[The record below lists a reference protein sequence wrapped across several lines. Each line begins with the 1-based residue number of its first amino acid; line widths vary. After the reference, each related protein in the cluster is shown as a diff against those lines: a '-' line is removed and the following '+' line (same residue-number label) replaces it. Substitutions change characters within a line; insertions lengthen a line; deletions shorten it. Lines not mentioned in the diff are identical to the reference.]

1 MRICNKCNIPVEDYQ
16 SSCPQ
21 CGGYDFYEL
30 LEPSIS
36 IEEYNRRRKKK
47 LIIGLL
53 ICLGAL
59 ILILTVAAVGVLFI
73 DTHSSYYV
81 GNKDTSTVKS
91 EYILNDRQ
99 KSILQKEGLP
109 IDYNSLSLTQ
119 KASIAA
125 IEDMFK
131 YLDMSYPDEKFEFS
145 GYVAQ
150 SPLES
155 EQLIVIS
162 QYGKV
167 TVQRNISGE
176 NSEYDDDF
184 EEIKAADMYSTVINE
199 LIAKQYNEKNYI
211 VDTVVNNCRFNPSTD
226 TIFKSCDAELTI
238 FVREG
243 AGEEC
248 FSDIDET
255 VSKFLREKGKIDVH
269 LTVYMVKES
278 EFTLDLPER
287 YKTDID
293 MGIFIKQSDY
303 SLRSQGE
310 WKG

>member
-1 MRICNKCNIPVEDYQ
+1 M
-16 SSCPQ
+16 
-21 CGGYDFYEL
+21 
-30 LEPSIS
+30 
-36 IEEYNRRRKKK
+36 
-47 LIIGLL
+47 
-53 ICLGAL
+53 
-59 ILILTVAAVGVLFI
+59 
-73 DTHSSYYV
+73 
-81 GNKDTSTVKS
+81 KS

-176 NSEYDDDF
+176 DSEYDDDF

-211 VDTVVNNCRFNPSTD
+211 VDTVVNNCRFNPSKD

-248 FSDIDET
+248 FSGIDET
-255 VSKFLREKGKIDVH
+255 VSKFLREKGKIDVY

>member
-1 MRICNKCNIPVEDYQ
+1 MLICNKCNIPVPDNQ
-16 SSCPQ
+16 ASCPQ
-21 CGGYDFYEL
+21 CGGHAFYEL
-30 LEPSIS
+30 LELST
-36 IEEYNRRRKKK
+36 EEYNRRRKKK
-47 LIIGLL
+47 MIIGLL

-59 ILILTVAAVGVLFI
+59 ILILTIAAVGVLFI
-73 DTHSSYYV
+73 DTHSAYYI
-81 GNKDTSTVKS
+81 GNKDTSSVQS
-91 EYILNDRQ
+91 EYILSDRQ

-109 IDYNSLSLTQ
+109 TDYNSLSLTQ
-119 KASIAA
+119 KAGIEA
-125 IEDMFK
+125 IGDMFT
-131 YLDMSYPDEKFEFS
+131 YLDMRYPDEKFEFS

-150 SPLES
+150 SSLEN
-155 EQLIVIS
+155 EHLIVFS
-162 QYGKV
+162 RYGKV
-167 TVQRNISGE
+167 TVQRDISGD
-176 NSEYDDDF
+176 SPEYDDDF

-199 LIAKQYNEKNYI
+199 LIAEQYNETDYI
-211 VDTVVNNCRFNPSTD
+211 VDTVVNNCRFNPNKE

-248 FSDIDET
+248 FSGIDET
-255 VSKFLREKGKIDVH
+255 VSKFLSEKGKIDVY

-293 MGIFIKQSDY
+293 MGIFITQSDY
-303 SLRSQGE
+303 SLRSQGK

>member
-1 MRICNKCNIPVEDYQ
+1 MRICNKCNISVLDNQ
-16 SSCPQ
+16 ASCPQ

-30 LEPSIS
+30 LEPST
-36 IEEYNRRRKKK
+36 EEYNCRRKKK
-47 LIIGLL
+47 MIIGLL

-59 ILILTVAAVGVLFI
+59 ILILTIAAVGVLFI
-73 DTHSSYYV
+73 DTHSAYYI
-81 GNKDTSTVKS
+81 GNKNTSSMNS
-91 EYILNDRQ
+91 EYILSDRQ

-109 IDYNSLSLTQ
+109 TDYDALSLTQ
-119 KASIAA
+119 KVSIEA
-125 IEDMFK
+125 IEDMFT
-131 YLDMSYPDEKFEFS
+131 YLDMMYPDEQFEFS

-150 SPLES
+150 SSLES
-155 EQLIVIS
+155 EQLIVFS

-167 TVQRNISGE
+167 TVHRDINGDSF
-176 NSEYDDDF
+176 EYNDDF
-184 EEIKAADMYSTVINE
+184 KEIKAADMYSTVINE
-199 LIAKQYNEKNYI
+199 LIAKQYNEKDYI
-211 VDTVVNNCRFNPSTD
+211 VDTVVNNCRFNPNKD
-226 TIFKSCDAELTI
+226 TVFKSCDAELTI

-248 FSDIDET
+248 FRGIDET
-255 VSKFLREKGKIDVH
+255 VSKFLSEKGKIDVY

-293 MGIFIKQSDY
+293 MGIFIKRSDY

>member
-1 MRICNKCNIPVEDYQ
+1 MRICNKCNTPVPDNQ
-16 SSCPQ
+16 ASCPQ
-21 CGGYDFYEL
+21 CGGHDFYEL
-30 LEPSIS
+30 LEPST
-36 IEEYNRRRKKK
+36 EEYNRKRKKK
-47 LIIGLL
+47 MIIGLL

-59 ILILTVAAVGVLFI
+59 ILILTIAAVGVLFI
-73 DTHSSYYV
+73 DTHSAYYV
-81 GNKDTSTVKS
+81 GNKNTSTAQS
-91 EYILNDRQ
+91 EYILSDRQ

-109 IDYNSLSLTQ
+109 TDYNSLSLTQ
-119 KASIAA
+119 KAGIEA

-131 YLDMSYPDEKFEFS
+131 YLDMSYPDETFAFS

-155 EQLIVIS
+155 EQLIVFS
-162 QYGKV
+162 RYGKV
-167 TVQRNISGE
+167 TVQRDISGD
-176 NSEYDDDF
+176 SPEYDDDF

-199 LIAKQYNEKNYI
+199 LIAKQYNETDYI
-211 VDTVVNNCRFNPSTD
+211 VDTVVSNCRFNPNKD

-248 FSDIDET
+248 FRGIDET
-255 VSKFLREKGKIDVH
+255 VSKFLSEKGKIDVY

-278 EFTLDLPER
+278 EFTLDLPEQ

-293 MGIFIKQSDY
+293 MSIFIKQSDY
-303 SLRSQGE
+303 RLRSQGE

>member
-1 MRICNKCNIPVEDYQ
+1 MRICNKCNISVPDNQ
-16 SSCPQ
+16 AFCPQ

-30 LEPSIS
+30 LEPST
-36 IEEYNRRRKKK
+36 EEYNCRRKKK
-47 LIIGLL
+47 MIIGLL

-59 ILILTVAAVGVLFI
+59 ILILTIAAVGVLFI
-73 DTHSSYYV
+73 DTHSAHYM
-81 GNKDTSTVKS
+81 GDKDTSSVQS
-91 EYILNDRQ
+91 EYILSDRQ
-99 KSILQKEGLP
+99 KSILQKEGLST
-109 IDYNSLSLTQ
+109 DYDSLSLTQ
-119 KASIAA
+119 KAGIEA
-125 IEDMFK
+125 IEDMFT
-131 YLDMSYPDEKFEFS
+131 YLDMRYPDEKFEFS

-155 EQLIVIS
+155 EQLIVFS
-162 QYGKV
+162 RYGKV
-167 TVQRNISGE
+167 TVHRDISGD
-176 NSEYDDDF
+176 SPEYDDDF

-199 LIAKQYNEKNYI
+199 LIAKQYNETDYI
-211 VDTVVNNCRFNPSTD
+211 VDTVVNNCRFNPNKE

-248 FSDIDET
+248 FSGIDET
-255 VSKFLREKGKIDVH
+255 VSKFLSEKGKIDVY

-293 MGIFIKQSDY
+293 MGIFIKRSDY

>member
-1 MRICNKCNIPVEDYQ
+1 M
-16 SSCPQ
+16 
-21 CGGYDFYEL
+21 
-30 LEPSIS
+30 
-36 IEEYNRRRKKK
+36 
-47 LIIGLL
+47 IIGLL
-53 ICLGAL
+53 ICLGVL
-59 ILILTVAAVGVLFI
+59 ILILTIAAVGVLFI
-73 DTHSSYYV
+73 DTHSAYYI
-81 GNKDTSTVKS
+81 GNKNTSSVQS
-91 EYILNDRQ
+91 EYILSDRQ

-109 IDYNSLSLTQ
+109 TDYDSLSLTQ
-119 KASIAA
+119 KVSIEA
-125 IEDMFK
+125 IEDMFT
-131 YLDMSYPDEKFEFS
+131 YLDMRYPDEKFEFS

-150 SPLES
+150 SSLEN
-155 EQLIVIS
+155 EHLIVFS
-162 QYGKV
+162 RYGKV
-167 TVQRNISGE
+167 TVQRDISGD
-176 NSEYDDDF
+176 SPEYDDDF

-199 LIAKQYNEKNYI
+199 LIAEQYNETDYI
-211 VDTVVNNCRFNPSTD
+211 VDTVVNNCRFNPNKE

-248 FSDIDET
+248 FSGIDET
-255 VSKFLREKGKIDVH
+255 VSKFLSEKGKIDVY

-293 MGIFIKQSDY
+293 MGIFIKRSDY

>member
-1 MRICNKCNIPVEDYQ
+1 M
-16 SSCPQ
+16 
-21 CGGYDFYEL
+21 
-30 LEPSIS
+30 
-36 IEEYNRRRKKK
+36 
-47 LIIGLL
+47 IIGLL

-59 ILILTVAAVGVLFI
+59 ILILTIAAVGVLFI
-73 DTHSSYYV
+73 DTHSAYYM
-81 GNKDTSTVKS
+81 GDKDTSSVQS
-91 EYILNDRQ
+91 EYILSDRQ
-99 KSILQKEGLP
+99 KSILQKEGQP
-109 IDYNSLSLTQ
+109 TDYDSLSLTQ
-119 KASIAA
+119 RVSIEA
-125 IEDMFK
+125 IEDMFT
-131 YLDMSYPDEKFEFS
+131 YLDMRYPDEKFEFS

-150 SPLES
+150 SSLEN
-155 EQLIVIS
+155 EHLIVFS

-167 TVQRNISGE
+167 TVHRDISGD
-176 NSEYDDDF
+176 SPEYDDDF

-199 LIAKQYNEKNYI
+199 LIAKQYNETDYI
-211 VDTVVNNCRFNPSTD
+211 VDTVVNNCRFNPNKE

-248 FSDIDET
+248 FRGIDET
-255 VSKFLREKGKIDVH
+255 VSKFLSEKGKIDVY

-293 MGIFIKQSDY
+293 MGIFIKRSDY

>member
-119 KASIAA
+119 KVSIEA

-155 EQLIVIS
+155 EQLIVFS

-167 TVQRNISGE
+167 TVQRDLSGE
-176 NSEYDDDF
+176 NPEYDDDF

-211 VDTVVNNCRFNPSTD
+211 VDTVVNNCRFNPSKD

-238 FVREG
+238 FVRES

-248 FSDIDET
+248 FSGIDET
-255 VSKFLREKGKIDVH
+255 VSKFLREKGKIDVY

>member
-1 MRICNKCNIPVEDYQ
+1 MRICNKCNISVPDNQ
-16 SSCPQ
+16 ASCPQ

-30 LEPSIS
+30 LEPST
-36 IEEYNRRRKKK
+36 EEYNCRRKKK
-47 LIIGLL
+47 MIIGLL

-59 ILILTVAAVGVLFI
+59 ILILTIAAVGVLFI
-73 DTHSSYYV
+73 DTHSAYYM
-81 GNKDTSTVKS
+81 GDKDTSSVQS
-91 EYILNDRQ
+91 EYILSDRQ

-109 IDYNSLSLTQ
+109 TDYDSLSLTQ
-119 KASIAA
+119 KASIEA
-125 IEDMFK
+125 IEDMFT
-131 YLDMSYPDEKFEFS
+131 YLDMRYPDEKFEFS

-155 EQLIVIS
+155 EQLIVFS
-162 QYGKV
+162 RYGKV
-167 TVQRNISGE
+167 TVQRDLTGDSP
-176 NSEYDDDF
+176 EYDDDF

-199 LIAKQYNEKNYI
+199 LIAKQYNETDYI
-211 VDTVVNNCRFNPSTD
+211 VDTVVNNCRFNSNKE

-248 FSDIDET
+248 FSGIDET
-255 VSKFLREKGKIDVH
+255 VSKFLSKKGKIDVY

-293 MGIFIKQSDY
+293 MGIFIKRSDY

>member
-1 MRICNKCNIPVEDYQ
+1 MRICNKCNISVPDNQ
-16 SSCPQ
+16 ASCPQ
-21 CGGYDFYEL
+21 CCGYDFYEL
-30 LEPSIS
+30 LEPST
-36 IEEYNRRRKKK
+36 EEYNCRRKKK
-47 LIIGLL
+47 MIIGLL

-59 ILILTVAAVGVLFI
+59 ILILTIAAVGVLFI
-73 DTHSSYYV
+73 DTHSAYYI
-81 GNKDTSTVKS
+81 GNKDTSTAQS
-91 EYILNDRQ
+91 ECVLSDRQ

-109 IDYNSLSLTQ
+109 TDYNSLSLTQ
-119 KASIAA
+119 KAGIEA
-125 IEDMFK
+125 IEDMFT
-131 YLDMSYPDEKFEFS
+131 YLDMRYPDETFEFS

-155 EQLIVIS
+155 EQLIVFS
-162 QYGKV
+162 RYGKV
-167 TVQRNISGE
+167 TVQRDLSGDS
-176 NSEYDDDF
+176 SEYDDDF

-199 LIAKQYNEKNYI
+199 VLAKQYNETGYI
-211 VDTVVNNCRFNPSTD
+211 VDTVVNNCRFNPNKD

-248 FSDIDET
+248 FSGIDET
-255 VSKFLREKGKIDVH
+255 VSKFLSEKGKIDVY

-293 MGIFIKQSDY
+293 MGIFIKRSDY

>member
-1 MRICNKCNIPVEDYQ
+1 MRICNKCNISVPDNQ
-16 SSCPQ
+16 ASCPQ

-30 LEPSIS
+30 LEPST
-36 IEEYNRRRKKK
+36 EEYNRKRKKK
-47 LIIGLL
+47 MIIGLL

-59 ILILTVAAVGVLFI
+59 ILILTIAAVGVLFI
-73 DTHSSYYV
+73 DTHSAYYI
-81 GNKDTSTVKS
+81 GNKNTSSVQS
-91 EYILNDRQ
+91 EYILSDRQ

-109 IDYNSLSLTQ
+109 TDYDSLSLTQ
-119 KASIAA
+119 KAGIEA
-125 IEDMFK
+125 IEDMFT
-131 YLDMSYPDEKFEFS
+131 YLDMRYPDEKFEFS

-150 SPLES
+150 SSLEN
-155 EQLIVIS
+155 EHLIVFS
-162 QYGKV
+162 RYGKV
-167 TVQRNISGE
+167 TVQRDISGD
-176 NSEYDDDF
+176 SPEYDDDF

-199 LIAKQYNEKNYI
+199 LIAKRYNEKDYI
-211 VDTVVNNCRFNPSTD
+211 VDTAVNNCRFNPNKD

-248 FSDIDET
+248 FSGIDET
-255 VSKFLREKGKIDVH
+255 VSKFLSKKGKIDVY

-293 MGIFIKQSDY
+293 MGIFIKRSDY